1 MASELFRIALCR
13 NDDYNLAQSSVTK
26 NVQTLGTNGV
36 AKKKSENK
44 EKTVGDMRNRE
55 DERVNREN
63 EIAKELNSLNKVYL
77 N

>member
-1 MASELFRIALCR
+1 
-13 NDDYNLAQSSVTK
+13 
-26 NVQTLGTNGV
+26 VQTLGTNGV

-44 EKTVGDMRNRE
+44 EKIVGDMRNRE

>member
-1 MASELFRIALCR
+1 M
-13 NDDYNLAQSSVTK
+13 
-26 NVQTLGTNGV
+26 GTNGV

-44 EKTVGDMRNRE
+44 EKIVGDMRNRE

-63 EIAKELNSLNKVYL
+63 EIAKELNSLNKFYL